1 MVLGAAFI
9 YHFDYELG
17 IRKLAEFIDHI
28 NRLFFAAHLYVGY
41 TIGIEDISFES
52 NVAYRHRETGEVIS
66 VGAHETLARERQ
78 QALSDTMKRK
88 EKIQEL
94 YDIANEK
101 IRVVT
106 EAFFTK
112 TIEEDLPDEYF
123 KEHSRHWVT
132 YNPQMWM
139 ELSVAE
145 ATKEF
150 DKAIIKLAKEV
161 QGTANQMA
169 VAVVSWCSCFE
180 PEHSANVWLLQTGTS
195 RGSRLMSGIKVGRLL
210 AHFSGGYSVS
220 GTYEQKQD
228 PDFEPIVTKNE
239 PDYSGE
245 AFGFNLGSY
254 ATGFSPRQYFL
265 GSAAGRRVMME
276 SSMGAIQKS
285 GYLEH
290 RLKRASENL
299 MIDDRGYLMN
309 TRLGKVLSLQVGED
323 GLQPF
328 HARGPD
334 NPVELHFHFSHTFWQ
349 RSVSTELP
357 SMTNV
362 TCVKNAKCPKRPQAR
377 SSTAKY
383 CVKIDRKNS
392 SGKRSSRN

>member
-1 MVLGAAFI
+1 
-9 YHFDYELG
+9 
-17 IRKLAEFIDHI
+17 
-28 NRLFFAAHLYVGY
+28 
-41 TIGIEDISFES
+41 
-52 NVAYRHRETGEVIS
+52 
-66 VGAHETLARERQ
+66 
-78 QALSDTMKRK
+78 MKRYNETK

-112 TIEEDLPDEYF
+112 TIEDLPDDYF

-145 ATKEF
+145 ATEEF

-169 VAVVSWCSCFE
+169 IAVVSGARAKNLNIQQMSGSYGQV
-180 PEHSANVWLLQTGTS
+180 PS
-195 RGSRLMSGIKVGRLL
+195 RGKRLMSGIKVGRLL

-299 MIDDRGYLMN
+299 TIDDRGYLMN

-334 NPVELHFHFSHTFWQ
+334 NPSGTSLSLQPHFLATVCKHGITLHDECDMCQ
-349 RSVSTELP
+349 ERKE
-357 SMTNV
+357 
-362 TCVKNAKCPKRPQAR
+362 PKRPP
-377 SSTAKY
+377 SSVVY
-383 CVKIDRKNS
+383 REILRQN
-392 SGKRSSRN
+392 